1 MIIMGR
7 LTRGLGGQ
15 AGTHDDY
22 YAINPR
28 RVSGM
33 VEKSKKKPFCDAKF
47 DKKRV
52 FLGDRVLEP
61 QRERSIIN
69 DLRAPQATHDLGRY
83 ARTLR
88 HGAPLPETTSLT
100 PEDRAWIES
109 HFSHSAHRN
118 G

>member
-28 RVSGM
+28 GVSGM
-33 VEKSKKKPFCDAKF
+33 VEKSKKKPFCDVKF
-47 DKKRV
+47 DKKQV

-69 DLRAPQATHDLGRY
+69 DLRAPQATLDNEPNLGLEHDNLKPAFDISVDPTDARGR
-83 ARTLR
+83 
-88 HGAPLPETTSLT
+88 TTKLSY
-100 PEDRAWIES
+100 R
-109 HFSHSAHRN
+109 R

>member
-69 DLRAPQATHDLGRY
+69 DLRAPQATPFRA
-83 ARTLR
+83 ARLDVLCQ
-88 HGAPLPETTSLT
+88 AL
-100 PEDRAWIES
+100 
-109 HFSHSAHRN
+109 
-118 G
+118 

>member
-69 DLRAPQATHDLGRY
+69 DLRAPQATPRIHNAGDL
-83 ARTLR
+83 
-88 HGAPLPETTSLT
+88 
-100 PEDRAWIES
+100 ES
-109 HFSHSAHRN
+109 EIAYNDQRP
-118 G
+118 GGQ

>member
-1 MIIMGR
+1 MGR

-69 DLRAPQATHDLGRY
+69 DLRAPQATRSRSRMFDPPYPPAYNLHESDLVGSVR
-83 ARTLR
+83 ALFGTL
-88 HGAPLPETTSLT
+88 
-100 PEDRAWIES
+100 
-109 HFSHSAHRN
+109 
-118 G
+118 

>member
-7 LTRGLGGQ
+7 VTRGLGGQ

-28 RVSGM
+28 SVSGM

-69 DLRAPQATHDLGRY
+69 ALCAPQATPTLKLSVDAGYFTVDTPNRERSTW
-83 ARTLR
+83 AIRTFR
-88 HGAPLPETTSLT
+88 RSPTI
-100 PEDRAWIES
+100 R
-109 HFSHSAHRN
+109 
-118 G
+118 

>member
-22 YAINPR
+22 YTINPR

-69 DLRAPQATHDLGRY
+69 DLRAPQATQPRHSEDALTCKERYPLVRASRHLNVCLWPKGRI
-83 ARTLR
+83 LR
-88 HGAPLPETTSLT
+88 MP
-100 PEDRAWIES
+100 DV
-109 HFSHSAHRN
+109 
-118 G
+118 

>member
-69 DLRAPQATHDLGRY
+69 DLRAPQATHWDIMNIANPRIARYDEGMPRTARASVGRM
-83 ARTLR
+83 
-88 HGAPLPETTSLT
+88 
-100 PEDRAWIES
+100 W
-109 HFSHSAHRN
+109 
-118 G
+118 

>member
-7 LTRGLGGQ
+7 LTRGLGSQ
-15 AGTHDDY
+15 AGTHDDC

-28 RVSGM
+28 HVSGM

-69 DLRAPQATHDLGRY
+69 DLRAPQATP
-83 ARTLR
+83 AQ
-88 HGAPLPETTSLT
+88 
-100 PEDRAWIES
+100 ES
-109 HFSHSAHRN
+109 PIYVWCITC
-118 G
+118 

>member
-1 MIIMGR
+1 VDDHHGKIDPRVGR
-7 LTRGLGGQ
+7 PGRY
-15 AGTHDDY
+15 HDDY

-33 VEKSKKKPFCDAKF
+33 VEKSKKKPFCDVKF

-69 DLRAPQATHDLGRY
+69 DLRAPQATPHQGCTMA
-83 ARTLR
+83 AR
-88 HGAPLPETTSLT
+88 
-100 PEDRAWIES
+100 
-109 HFSHSAHRN
+109 
-118 G
+118 